1 MSFCLF
7 VLYSY
12 ILIVAGIC
20 PFFFYRALLDKDQN
34 VASLLGIL
42 RINCSER
49 NISIKNN

>member
-12 ILIVAGIC
+12 ILIVAGTC
-20 PFFFYRALLDKDQN
+20 PPFFFYRALLDKDQN

-42 RINCSER
+42 RINLHGKKYF
-49 NISIKNN
+49 NKK